1 MGKYGKILLLMVLAL
16 VSQVVSGAPDAES
29 IYAEGRKLYLAGE
42 YYDAATKF
50 DESFFAAK
58 SAPVRA
64 NSLLAQIGAYRMCG
78 LYYREFQAIEK
89 LLDRFPEYADCNA
102 LISREFQ
109 IAEMFRTGTREPA
122 FWALRW
128 IPWLN
133 GPDRSI
139 DMYHKV
145 LARAPFAAAAPAARL
160 RLAYLL
166 DDDGKTDDAIEQLR
180 LLIRDYPSS
189 PQYKFAL
196 LGLGELLYKRSQSGD
211 GDGRIAAEAAT
222 LLARFK
228 KEFPN
233 APETAMAE
241 RIRLQAMDARAKQ
254 LLGTARFYARNDRSA
269 AAAKYLGTI
278 LREYPD
284 SQSAPE
290 AERMLVE
297 LDEAYTPDPFRPEEE
312 PRHAILP
319 ARRLPPQPMPL
330 LVAPDNSNGKYLL
343 PVYDLRVGR
352 VEEENQK

>member
-1 MGKYGKILLLMVLAL
+1 MRFLFAILLIAATGFAL
-16 VSQVVSGAPDAES
+16 RADDEDAR
-29 IYAEGRKLYLAGE
+29 RKVAAGNEMFRDGKFYQAAGE
-42 YYDAATKF
+42 YDQAHF
-50 DESFFAAK
+50 
-58 SAPVRA
+58 
-64 NSLLAQIGAYRMCG
+64 LADDPILR
-78 LYYREFQAIEK
+78 
-89 LLDRFPEYADCNA
+89 CNA
-102 LISREFQ
+102 LQQKREAFRQ
-109 IAEMFRTGTREPA
+109 AGLLAAEFDTIEDLLTRYAGQCDFAALTAREYAIADAYRKGHRDPE
-122 FWALRW
+122 FWSLRW

-241 RIRLQAMDARAKQ
+241 RIRLQAMDVRAKQ